1 MVIVSREQKK
11 EQMLERLRL
20 KSAEESFGFQIV
32 DGTNCSQ
39 YEARIIVDKAKQVF
53 GLGEYSE
60 NKVLHDGQMVFF
72 AVSDGVPPGVK
83 IEECEKV
90 RVVLT
95 HLNREEDLEVLK
107 EHGTAAK
114 RRQQIQRM
122 CAEAQEQGALLTQED
137 LGILLDC
144 DERTV
149 RRDIKELEQKGVIVP
164 TRGTMRDIGPKM
176 THKEKAI
183 ELWLSGKEALD
194 VARWLNH
201 SLHAVERYIQ
211 RFCQV
216 VFAQRKLRNILSA
229 AMVVGISTSS
239 ATRYW
244 ELHQELMSKKSFYR
258 QRLDEVLEAGEAYW
272 KAEGGKKALH
282 SRKNRPGRSKRDESV
297 KRG

>member
-1 MVIVSREQKK
+1 MIVTQEQKK

-20 KSAEESFGFQIV
+20 KSAEASFGSQIV
-32 DGTNCSQ
+32 RGTNCSP
-39 YEARIIVDKAKQVF
+39 YEAEIIVDKAKQAF

-60 NKVLHDGQMVFF
+60 NKVLHDGQLVFF
-72 AVSDGVPPGVK
+72 AVSAGVPPGVK

-95 HLNREEDLEVLK
+95 HIKRDEDLEVLT
-107 EHGTAAK
+107 EYGTAAK

-122 CAEAQEQGALLTQED
+122 CVEAQDQGALLTQED
-137 LGILLDC
+137 LGVLLDC
-144 DERTV
+144 DVRTI
-149 RRDIKELEQKGVIVP
+149 RRDIKNLEDGGVVVP

-176 THKEKAI
+176 THKEKAV

-211 RFCQV
+211 RFCHV
-216 VFAQRKLRNILSA
+216 VYAQRKLRDILKT

-239 ATRYW
+239 ATKYW
-244 ELHQELMSKKSFYR
+244 ELHQELLSRNAFYR

-272 KAEGGKKALH
+272 EAEGEKKAIH
-282 SRKNRPGRSKRDESV
+282 TPQKGSGRSKRDESG
-297 KRG
+297 KRR

>member
-1 MVIVSREQKK
+1 MTDSFAIILPSSS
-11 EQMLERLRL
+11 
-20 KSAEESFGFQIV
+20 KSAEESFGSQIV
-32 DGTNCSQ
+32 GGTNCSP
-39 YEARIIVDKAKQVF
+39 YEAQIIVDKAKKVF

-72 AVSDGVPPGVK
+72 AVSAGVPPGVK
-83 IEECEKV
+83 IDECERV

-95 HLNREEDLEVLK
+95 HIKRDEDLEVLR
-107 EHGTAAK
+107 EYGTSAK
-114 RRQQIQRM
+114 RRQQVQRM
-122 CAEAQEQGALLTQED
+122 CVEAQEQRALLTQED
-137 LGILLDC
+137 LGVLLDC
-144 DERTV
+144 DVRTI
-149 RRDIKELEQKGVIVP
+149 RRDIKELEDSGIVVP

-176 THKEKAI
+176 THKEKAV

-216 VFAQRKLRNILSA
+216 VYAQKKLRNILKT

-244 ELHQELMSKKSFYR
+244 ELHQELLSRNTFYR
-258 QRLDEVLEAGEAYW
+258 QRLEEVLGAGEAYW

-282 SRKNRPGRSKRDESV
+282 TPQRGSGRGKKGESG